1 MKFHTKVFWNSIKF
15 SEALWS
21 FIEKFDVWLWRSM
34 EKYEKISK
42 FFKCESRYPAV
53 NLTVKSYGEISR
65 RKFPQWVE
73 VFFVAKSSHLIVL
86 LSRSVCVYGELGL
99 ACLDWRDLF
108 ARKFIST
115 TSVYLFRSSDVRT
128 SKCVEACK
136 RFVSSCL
143 FWLLARTCDLT
154 VKVRHSKTFQ
164 LFATS
169 ISLPLFHPS
178 SHRNSPFICKNHS
191 RFLNW

>member
-1 MKFHTKVFWNSIKF
+1 MEFHRKFRRFIVEIHGKIWKDFEIFQMRIAGSRSESYCKISRWNF
-15 SEALWS
+15 T
-21 FIEKFDVWLWRSM
+21 
-34 EKYEKISK
+34 EKIPTV
-42 FFKCESRYPAV
+42 SRSF
-53 NLTVKSYGEISR
+53 L
-65 RKFPQWVE
+65 
-73 VFFVAKSSHLIVL
+73 VAKSSHLIVL

-191 RFLNW
+191 RFLNPIDRNLCHPSDWFVSSP